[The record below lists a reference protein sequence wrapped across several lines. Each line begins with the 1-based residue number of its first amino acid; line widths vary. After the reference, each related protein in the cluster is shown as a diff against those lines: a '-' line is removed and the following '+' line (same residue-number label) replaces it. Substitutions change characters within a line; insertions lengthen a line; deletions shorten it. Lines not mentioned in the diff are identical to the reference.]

1 MSLASRSGLRLVG
14 DVGGT
19 NVRFALADITGP
31 TPRLFACQSS
41 LCADYPRIEE
51 AIEHYL
57 QSAPAQ
63 GARPR
68 AAAIAV
74 AGPVTGGAA
83 ELTNGLWRISEAAL
97 IEAGFPSARLINDY
111 TALALSVRHL
121 EPQDLGSIGDAPALA
136 PAANQTVAVLGAGT
150 GLGVSA
156 AVRDGSSE
164 AIATTEGGHMAF
176 APGDEVEIEILRQ
189 LTTQF
194 GRVSL
199 ERLLSGPGLVS
210 LRWALARIA
219 GREAGPLTP
228 EEIVSRATAGEDDLC
243 VESLDRFCGIYGA
256 AAGEIALV
264 YGARGGVYLG
274 GGIAANILGWLR
286 QSAFRSRFEAKGRF
300 VEYVKAIPTQVILHP
315 FAALLGAAQSLQSGR
330 VAGSATMAADVP

>member
-1 MSLASRSGLRLVG
+1 VSLASRSGLRLVG

-19 NVRFALADITGP
+19 NVRFALADVTGP
-31 TPRLFACQSS
+31 SPRLFACQST
-41 LCADYPRIEE
+41 LCADYPGLEE

-57 QSAPAQ
+57 RSAPAQ

-74 AGPVTGGAA
+74 AGPVTAGATD
-83 ELTNGLWRISEAAL
+83 LTNGLWRMSEAAL
-97 IEAGFPSARLINDY
+97 IDAGFPSARLINDY

-121 EPQDLGSIGDAPALA
+121 EPQDLGSIGEAPA
-136 PAANQTVAVLGAGT
+136 PAANQTVALLGAGT

-164 AIATTEGGHMAF
+164 AIAASEGGHMAF

-189 LTTQF
+189 LATQF

-210 LRWALARIA
+210 LRWALGRIA
-219 GREAGPLTP
+219 GRDAEPLTP
-228 EEIVSRATAGEDDLC
+228 EEIVTRATAGVDDLC
-243 VESLDRFCGIYGA
+243 IECLDRFCAIYGA

-300 VEYVKAIPTQVILHP
+300 AGYLKAIPTQVILHP
-315 FAALLGAAQSLQSGR
+315 YAALLGAAQSLQSGE
-330 VAGSATMAADVP
+330 VAGSATMAADAS

>member
-19 NVRFALADITGP
+19 NARFALADITGAS
-31 TPRLFACQSS
+31 PRLIACESV
-41 LCADYPRIEE
+41 LCADYAGVEE

-57 QSAPAQ
+57 RGAPTQ
-63 GARPR
+63 GARPC

-74 AGPVTGGAA
+74 AGPVTRGAA
-83 ELTNGLWRISEAAL
+83 ELTNGPWRISEAAL
-97 IEAGFPSARLINDY
+97 IEGGFPSARVINDY
-111 TALALSVRHL
+111 CALALAVRHL
-121 EPQDLGSIGDAPALA
+121 QPQDLGSIGDG
-136 PAANQTVAVLGAGT
+136 AAAAADQTVAVLGAGT

-156 AVRDGSSE
+156 AVRNGPLE
-164 AIATTEGGHMAF
+164 AIATTEGGHIAF

-194 GRVSL
+194 ARVSL

-210 LRWALARIA
+210 LRWALGRIA
-219 GREAGPLTP
+219 GRDVEPLTP
-228 EEIVSRATAGEDDLC
+228 EQIVIRATAGTDGLC
-243 VESLDRFCGIYGA
+243 VESLNRFCAIYGA
-256 AAGEIALV
+256 AAGDIALV

-274 GGIAANILGWLR
+274 SGIAPSIVGWLR

-300 VEYVKAIPTQVILHP
+300 AEYLKAIPTQVILHP
-315 FAALLGAAQSLQSGR
+315 YAALLGAAQSLQSGV
-330 VAGSATMAADVP
+330 VARNATVGAEVP

>member
-19 NVRFALADITGP
+19 NVRFALADVSGP
-31 TPRLFACQSS
+31 SPRLFACHSS
-41 LCADYPRIEE
+41 QCANYAGVEE
-51 AIEHYL
+51 AIDHYL
-57 QSAPAQ
+57 RSAPAQ

-74 AGPVTGGAA
+74 AGPVTGGAT
-83 ELTNGLWRISEAAL
+83 ELTNGLWRMSETAL
-97 IEAGFPSARLINDY
+97 VEAGFPSARLINDY
-111 TALALSVRHL
+111 TALAHSVRHL
-121 EPQDLGSIGDAPALA
+121 EPQDLGSIGEAPT
-136 PAANQTVAVLGAGT
+136 PAANQTVALLGAGT

-164 AIATTEGGHMAF
+164 AIATTEGGHIAF
-176 APGDEVEIEILRQ
+176 APGDEVEIEILRL

-210 LRWALARIA
+210 LRWALGRIA
-219 GREAGPLTP
+219 GRDADPLTP
-228 EEIVSRATAGEDDLC
+228 EEIVTRATAGADDLC
-243 VESLDRFCGIYGA
+243 VESLDRFCAIYGS

-286 QSAFRSRFEAKGRF
+286 RSAFRSRFEAKGRF
-300 VEYVKAIPTQVILHP
+300 VEYLKSIPTQVILHP
-315 FAALLGAAQSLQSGR
+315 YAALLGAAQSLQPEQ
-330 VAGSATMAADVP
+330 VAASSTMVTDVT

>member
-1 MSLASRSGLRLVG
+1 VSLASGSGQRLVG

-31 TPRLFACQSS
+31 TPRLFACRSS
-41 LCADYPRIEE
+41 LCADYSGLTE

-57 QSAPAQ
+57 RDAPTQ

-74 AGPVTGGAA
+74 AGPVTGGETA
-83 ELTNGLWRISEAAL
+83 LTNGLWRMSEGAL
-97 IEAGFPSARLINDY
+97 VDAGFSSARLINDY

-121 EPQDLGSIGDAPALA
+121 EPQDLGAIGETPAP
-136 PAANQTVAVLGAGT
+136 PADQTVAVLGAGT

-156 AVRDGSSE
+156 AVRDGSCE
-164 AIATTEGGHMAF
+164 AIATTEGGHIAF

-189 LTTQF
+189 LATQF

-210 LRWALARIA
+210 LRWALGRIA
-219 GREAGPLTP
+219 GREPEPLTP
-228 EEIVSRATAGEDDLC
+228 EQIVGRAMAGEDDLC
-243 VESLDRFCGIYGA
+243 VESLNRFCAIYGA
-256 AAGEIALV
+256 AAGDMALV

-274 GGIAANILGWLR
+274 SGIAPNIVGWLR
-286 QSAFRSRFEAKGRF
+286 RSAFRKRFEAKGRF
-300 VEYVKAIPTQVILHP
+300 TGYLKAIPTQVILHP
-315 FAALLGAAQSLQSGR
+315 YAALLGAAQSLQSSQGAR
-330 VAGSATMAADVP
+330 SATMAADVP

>member
-1 MSLASRSGLRLVG
+1 VSLALRPGLGLVG

-19 NVRFALADITGP
+19 NARFALADIAGP
-31 TPRLFACQSS
+31 TPRLFACESF
-41 LCADYPRIEE
+41 LCADYAGVEE

-57 QSAPAQ
+57 RSAPTQ
-63 GARPR
+63 GAGPL

-83 ELTNGLWRISEAAL
+83 GLTNGPWRISESAL
-97 IEAGFPSARLINDY
+97 VDAGFPSARVINDY
-111 TALALSVRHL
+111 CALALSVRHL
-121 EPQDLGSIGDAPALA
+121 EPQDLGAIGDS
-136 PAANQTVAVLGAGT
+136 AAATADQTVAVLGAGT

-156 AVRDGSSE
+156 AVRDGPLE
-164 AIATTEGGHMAF
+164 AIATTEGGHIAF

-189 LTTQF
+189 LITQF

-210 LRWALARIA
+210 LRWALGRIA
-219 GREAGPLTP
+219 GRDAEPLTP
-228 EEIVSRATAGEDDLC
+228 EQIVSRATASEDDLC
-243 VESLDRFCGIYGA
+243 VESLNRFCAIYGA
-256 AAGEIALV
+256 AAGDIALV

-274 GGIAANILGWLR
+274 SGIAPSILGWLR

-300 VEYVKAIPTQVILHP
+300 AEYLKAIPTQVILHP
-315 FAALLGAAQSLQSGR
+315 YAALLGAAQSLQSGGA
-330 VAGSATMAADVP
+330 AGNRAMAADVT

>member
-31 TPRLFACQSS
+31 TPRLFASES
-41 LCADYPRIEE
+41 FLCADYPGIEA

-57 QSAPAQ
+57 RSAPVQ
-63 GARPR
+63 NARPG

-83 ELTNGLWRISEAAL
+83 ELTNGRWRVSEAAL
-97 IEAGFPSARLINDY
+97 IEAGFPSARVINDY

-121 EPQDLGSIGDAPALA
+121 EPRDLGAIGEATAV
-136 PAANQTVAVLGAGT
+136 AANQTLAVLGAGT

-156 AVRDGSSE
+156 AVRDGWSE
-164 AIATTEGGHMAF
+164 TIATTEGGHMAF

-189 LTTQF
+189 LATQF

-210 LRWALARIA
+210 LRWALGRIA
-219 GREAGPLTP
+219 GHDAEPLTP
-228 EEIVSRATAGEDDLC
+228 EQIVTRATAGEDDLC
-243 VESLDRFCGIYGA
+243 VESLNRFCAIYGA

-264 YGARGGVYLG
+264 YGARGGVYIG

-300 VEYVKAIPTQVILHP
+300 VGYLKAIPTQVILHP
-315 FAALLGAAQSLQSGR
+315 YAALLGAAQSLQSRR
-330 VAGSATMAADVP
+330 VAESATMAADVP

>member
-1 MSLASRSGLRLVG
+1 VSLALRSGLRLVG

-19 NVRFALADITGP
+19 NARFALADITGP
-31 TPRLFACQSS
+31 TPRLFACESF
-41 LCADYPRIEE
+41 LCADYPGIEE

-57 QSAPAQ
+57 RSAPAQ

-83 ELTNGLWRISEAAL
+83 EMTNGPWRISEAAL
-97 IEAGFPSARLINDY
+97 ADAGFASARVINDY
-111 TALALSVRHL
+111 CALALSVRHL
-121 EPQDLGSIGDAPALA
+121 EPQDLGSIGDG
-136 PAANQTVAVLGAGT
+136 AAGADNQTVAVLGAGT

-156 AVRDGSSE
+156 AVRDGPLE
-164 AIATTEGGHMAF
+164 IIATTEGGHIAF

-189 LTTQF
+189 LSTQF

-210 LRWALARIA
+210 LRWALGRIA
-219 GREAGPLTP
+219 GREAEPLTP
-228 EEIVSRATAGEDDLC
+228 EQIVIRATAGADDLC
-243 VESLDRFCGIYGA
+243 VESLDRFCAIYGA
-256 AAGEIALV
+256 AAGDIALV

-274 GGIAANILGWLR
+274 SGIAPSILGWLR

-315 FAALLGAAQSLQSGR
+315 YAALLGAAQSLLPGR

>member
-1 MSLASRSGLRLVG
+1 
-14 DVGGT
+14 VGGT

-31 TPRLFACQSS
+31 TPRLFACESF
-41 LCADYPRIEE
+41 LCADYPELE
-51 AIEHYL
+51 AAIEHYL
-57 QSAPAQ
+57 RGASAQ

-74 AGPVTGGAA
+74 AGPVTGGAT
-83 ELTNGLWRISEAAL
+83 ELTNGQWRISESAL
-97 IEAGFPSARLINDY
+97 VDAGFPSARVINDY
-111 TALALSVRHL
+111 TALALSVRL
-121 EPQDLGSIGDAPALA
+121 LGSQDLGSIGDATPA
-136 PAANQTVAVLGAGT
+136 AANQTVAVLGAGT

-156 AVRDGSSE
+156 AVRDGPSE
-164 AIATTEGGHMAF
+164 TIATTEGGHIAF

-189 LTTQF
+189 LATQF

-210 LRWALARIA
+210 LRWALGRIA
-219 GREAGPLTP
+219 GREAEPLTP
-228 EEIVSRATAGEDDLC
+228 EAIVARATAGQDALC
-243 VESLDRFCGIYGA
+243 VESLDRFCAIYGA
-256 AAGEIALV
+256 AAGDIALV

-300 VEYVKAIPTQVILHP
+300 VGYLKAIPTQVILHP
-315 FAALLGAAQSLQSGR
+315 YAALLGAAQSLQSRR
-330 VAGSATMAADVP
+330 VARSATMAADVP

>member
-1 MSLASRSGLRLVG
+1 
-14 DVGGT
+14 VGGT
-19 NVRFALADITGP
+19 NVRFALADVTGP

-41 LCADYPRIEE
+41 LCADYPGIEE

-57 QSAPAQ
+57 RSVAAQ

-74 AGPVTGGAA
+74 AGPVTGGAT
-83 ELTNGLWRISEAAL
+83 ELTNGLWRMSEAAL
-97 IEAGFPSARLINDY
+97 VDAGFPSARLINDY

-121 EPQDLGSIGDAPALA
+121 EPQDLGSIGGAATA
-136 PAANQTVAVLGAGT
+136 VANQTVAVLGAGT

-156 AVRDGSSE
+156 AVRDGQSE
-164 AIATTEGGHMAF
+164 AIATTEGGHIAF
-176 APGDEVEIEILRQ
+176 APGDDIEIEILRQ

-210 LRWALARIA
+210 LRWALGRIA
-219 GREAGPLTP
+219 GREAEPLSP
-228 EEIVSRATAGEDDLC
+228 EQIVTRATAREDALC
-243 VESLDRFCGIYGA
+243 VESLDRFCAIYGA
-256 AAGEIALV
+256 AAGDIALV

-274 GGIAANILGWLR
+274 SGIAPNILGWLR

-300 VEYVKAIPTQVILHP
+300 AGYLKAIPTQVILHP
-315 FAALLGAAQSLQSGR
+315 YAALLGAAQSLQSGQGAR
-330 VAGSATMAADVP
+330 NVTMAADVP